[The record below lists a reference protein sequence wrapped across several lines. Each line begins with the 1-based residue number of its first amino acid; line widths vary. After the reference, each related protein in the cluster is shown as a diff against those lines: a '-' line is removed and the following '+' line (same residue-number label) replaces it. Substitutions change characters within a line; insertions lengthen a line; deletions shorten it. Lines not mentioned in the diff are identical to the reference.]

1 MTDARKEHSMKMR
14 SLPLHRLG
22 FKGHEHLPGGNYVFA
37 HSNFIGYDITS
48 ARKKTVLEMSDHTL
62 SLSLSVGVKRS
73 TAASRYTSTHTAGT
87 ILSHGIRKVMG
98 IGQ

>member
-1 MTDARKEHSMKMR
+1 MTDARKEHSRKMR
-14 SLPLHRLG
+14 SLPLHCLG

-48 ARKKTVLEMSDHTL
+48 ARKKTVLEMSDHTT

-73 TAASRYTSTHTAGT
+73 TTSTHTAGT
-87 ILSHGIRKVMG
+87 ILSHCIRKVMG